1 MPTWMIYIIVLVLVG
16 VLIGVVWSWR
26 LNRQRRA
33 KNYERGLK
41 MIPMLIH
48 LPPST
53 DDIQGGGRDER
64 DVTNEALS
72 QAQVMYSI
80 IASTVTKGL
89 KSRIFGQRHMSF
101 EIIAAEGL
109 IKYYAVVPA
118 VIVET
123 VKQAV
128 ISAYPSARLEEIEP
142 DSIFS
147 EEVTTDQVAGGEMTL
162 KKSFVYPIST
172 YEDSQRDA
180 SLGILNAIDRK
191 SVV

>member
-1 MPTWMIYIIVLVLVG
+1 MPSWVIYIIIVLMVG
-16 VLIGVVWSWR
+16 VLIGVVWAWR
-26 LNRQRRA
+26 LGRQRRA

-89 KSRIFGQRHMSF
+89 KSRVFGQRHLAF
-101 EIIAAEGL
+101 EIIAAEGF

-118 VIVET
+118 VLTET

-147 EEVTTDQVAGGEMTL
+147 KDVTTDQVAGGEMSL
-162 KKSFVYPIST
+162 KKSLCIQLVLMKI
-172 YEDSQRDA
+172 A
-180 SLGILNAIDRK
+180 SEMQAWGF
-191 SVV
+191 